1 MMGDRVTIIGV
12 PSTRGDA
19 WSPEAVKARGAI
31 ARRIQQHEK
40 NLMVLLRKI
49 FGETK

>member
-1 MMGDRVTIIGV
+1 MIGDRVTFIGFPPHGV
-12 PSTRGDA
+12 MPGRRRRSRC
-19 WSPEAVKARGAI
+19 VGAI

-40 NLMVLLRKI
+40 NLMVLLKKI

>member
-1 MMGDRVTIIGV
+1 MIGDRVTIIGV

-31 ARRIQQHEK
+31 NVRSGTAGRGDH
-40 NLMVLLRKI
+40 
-49 FGETK
+49 